1 MSRRGEYYLF
11 LMFPVYFYTKITAM
25 RSFFT
30 FIILLAALTA
40 CRQKVISGVELE
52 NKLIKTMQDYL
63 DETGKP
69 GAVYKVEGVT
79 FYADKGKK
87 LYNCEFHVNVK
98 AAEVKLDT
106 TGIMIA
112 DIPNDFSKVLR
123 KQ

>member
-1 MSRRGEYYLF
+1 
-11 LMFPVYFYTKITAM
+11 M
-25 RSFFT
+25 RYSFT
-30 FIILLAALTA
+30 FILLLTITIA
-40 CRQKVISGVELE
+40 CKQKVISGVELE

-69 GAVYKVEGVT
+69 GAVYKVEDVT

-87 LYNCEFHVNVK
+87 LYLCEFHVNVK
-98 AAEVKLDT
+98 ANAVKLDT
-106 TGIMIA
+106 TGIMKA

>member
-1 MSRRGEYYLF
+1 LRILFISGIPCLF
-11 LMFPVYFYTKITAM
+11 LYAKITAM

-30 FIILLAALTA
+30 LIVLLTIATA
-40 CRQKVISGVELE
+40 CKQKIISGTELD

-69 GAVYKVEGVT
+69 GAVYKVEDVT
-79 FYADKGKK
+79 YFADKRKK

-98 AAEVKLDT
+98 ASQVKLDT
-106 TGIMIA
+106 TGVMKA